1 METPN
6 HFLARLIQSLAPTG
20 AARTDTEYRRAAI
33 TAIFQALNPVTGREA
48 MFACTGIV
56 MQFAMDDAAR
66 QAASPDISP
75 SARTR
80 AWAAVLSAGR
90 QMGHWLRQ
98 LDIAKK
104 ERTRA
109 APRQAAAP
117 PAEAPPA
124 EAPPAEAPQ
133 AEAPRVEAPRVDTP
147 PAGRSGTLKAALL
160 SSTARYPDLPISL
173 GQMIAASSR
182 GILGGGPPRKPLPAG
197 SG

>member
-6 HFLARLIQSLAPTG
+6 HFLARLIQSLAPAG

-75 SARTR
+75 SARAR

-124 EAPPAEAPQ
+124 EAPQ

-147 PAGRSGTLKAALL
+147 PAGRSGSLKAALL

-182 GILGGGPPRKPLPAG
+182 GMPGGGPPRTPLPAG